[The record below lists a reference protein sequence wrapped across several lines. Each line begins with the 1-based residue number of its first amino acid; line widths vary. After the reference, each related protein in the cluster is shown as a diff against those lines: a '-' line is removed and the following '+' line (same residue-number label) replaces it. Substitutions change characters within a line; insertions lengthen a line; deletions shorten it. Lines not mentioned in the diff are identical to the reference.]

1 MKFKYFTTSG
11 VVDCRGKMV
20 KRPMLELE
28 LLDFKG
34 NKVFDS
40 LALVDSGADTTMV
53 NAQYA
58 VALGVDLSKAKDREV
73 MGIGDGKV
81 PVKVGTFSFRIKR
94 IGDEVK
100 VPAWFVD
107 SPNVNIL
114 LGQEVFFENYRIKFE
129 KDHDTFEVTKF
140 IR

>member
-1 MKFKYFTTSG
+1 
-11 VVDCRGKMV
+11 MV

-140 IR
+140 TR

>member
-1 MKFKYFTTSG
+1 MKFKYFTTYG
-11 VVDCRGKMV
+11 VLDCRGKTV

-28 LLDFKG
+28 LLDLKG

-53 NAQYA
+53 NIQYA
-58 VALGVDLSKAKDREV
+58 TALGVDLSKANNREV
-73 MGIGDGKV
+73 VGIGNSKV

-94 IGDEVK
+94 MGDEVK
-100 VPAWFVD
+100 VPTWFVD

-140 IR
+140 TR